1 MSRNKQIFKLVLA
14 VLALLKFNAGE
25 ASLQEAINNVPIFPN
40 FSVLSNTSTLELV
53 AQAAAPGRTEMEK
66 EELIMENEP
75 QSPVILDTQLS
86 ILILP
91 AGSDSS
97 KFLQITPFATAPNG
111 KIQMGETNTVPVKA
125 TTVQFKSLTIEHPQK
140 GNYVVG
146 VFISLAPD
154 SVPLES
160 STFGFSGAVIGQ
172 MGNQVEYA
180 LIPSS
185 IVGAPLFNTPHAV
198 ATVSTNFE
206 MQVPRVPP
214 VTGPSDAKL
223 HEAP

>member
-1 MSRNKQIFKLVLA
+1 MRGKGKIFKLVFAL
-14 VLALLKFNAGE
+14 LGLLKFNAGE
-25 ASLQEAINNVPIFPN
+25 ASFSEGVNNSSSFAV
-40 FSVLSNTSTLELV
+40 VSNISTLNLV
-53 AQAAAPGRTEMEK
+53 AKAPVRAEDNVVVTFD
-66 EELIMENEP
+66 NES
-75 QSPVILDTQLS
+75 QSPITLDTHLS

-91 AGSDSS
+91 AGESS

-111 KIQMGETNTVPVKA
+111 KIQMGETSSVPVKA
-125 TTVQFKSLTIEHPQK
+125 ATVQLKSLIIEHPQR

-146 VFISLAPD
+146 VFVSLAAD

-160 STFGFSGAVIGQ
+160 STLGFSGAVVGQ
-172 MGNQVEYA
+172 LENQVEYA

-185 IVGAPLFNTPHAV
+185 IVGAPLLNTPHAV
-198 ATVSTNFE
+198 VTVSTNFE
-206 MQVPRVPP
+206 MQVPKLAP